1 MSFLAINWPWNFNL
15 PITNTHFN
23 FSFFLTVGAFRL
35 QFMSWHFNL
44 WRKFPLHPIFCPFH
58 GNKHYPPPPETFFQS
73 LNLTHHDMSKF
84 KLLASQTLQRLS
96 GIFLKFF
103 IETPLAYFFWRN
115 LESEIEIKSSATKL
129 LFLAIGLEIKC
140 SIHPQILTFNHKNS
154 CSATKLP
161 TSLFFCS
168 VGTFLLHFT
177 LWPYVS

>member
-1 MSFLAINWPWNFNL
+1 MSLLVINWPWNFNL

-58 GNKHYPPPPETFFQS
+58 GNKHYPPLETFFQS

-140 SIHPQILTFNHKNS
+140 SIYHR
-154 CSATKLP
+154 
-161 TSLFFCS
+161 
-168 VGTFLLHFT
+168 
-177 LWPYVS
+177 